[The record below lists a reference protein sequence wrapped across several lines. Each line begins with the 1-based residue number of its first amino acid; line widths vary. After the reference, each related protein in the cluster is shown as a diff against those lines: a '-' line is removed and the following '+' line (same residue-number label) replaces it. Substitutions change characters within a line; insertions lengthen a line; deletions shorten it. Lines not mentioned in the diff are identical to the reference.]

1 MQRLSGEPASPTRLL
16 ILANVLVYIGTSIAS
31 GNFVETSKDV
41 LRTVGQANY
50 LVLQGAVWQLFTS
63 NFVHVNLAHLF
74 GNMIFL
80 WIFGIGAETLFN
92 RKQYLII
99 YLASGLFGSV
109 LSLFTGID
117 SVSAGASGAIF
128 GLFGAVTI
136 YSEGLDARS
145 IIMALFYSLYF
156 LALNIGV
163 NVNVYAHA
171 GGLIIGLLLGYYY
184 ARRTPKENRYLA

>member
-1 MQRLSGEPASPTRLL
+1 M
-16 ILANVLVYIGTSIAS
+16 NVLVYIGTSIAS
-31 GNFVETSKDV
+31 GNFVETSEYV
-41 LRTVGQANY
+41 LRIVGQANY
-50 LVLQGAVWQLFTS
+50 FVLQGAVWQLFTS

-80 WIFGIGAETLFN
+80 WIFGMGAEMLFN
-92 RKQYLII
+92 SKQYLTI

-109 LSLFTGID
+109 LSLFIGID
-117 SVSAGASGAIF
+117 SVSAGSSGAIF

-136 YSEGLDARS
+136 YSEGLDTRS
-145 IIMALFYSLYF
+145 IILAIFYSLYF

-171 GGLIIGLLLGYYY
+171 GGLIIGLLLGYHYS
-184 ARRTPKENRYLA
+184 RRTPKENRYLA

>member
-1 MQRLSGEPASPTRLL
+1 MQHLSGELPSTTRLL
-16 ILANVLVYIGTSIAS
+16 ILVNVLVYIGTSIAS
-31 GNFVETSKDV
+31 RNLLETGENV

-50 LVLQGAVWQLFTS
+50 LVLHGAVWQLFTS

-80 WIFGIGAETLFN
+80 MIFGMGAETLFN
-92 RKQYLII
+92 RRQYFII
-99 YLASGLFGSV
+99 YLASGLFGSI
-109 LSLFTGID
+109 LSLFTGIN

-136 YSEGLDARS
+136 YSEGLDARA
-145 IIMALFYSLYF
+145 ILTALFYSIYF
-156 LALNIGV
+156 LAVNMGA
-163 NVNVYAHA
+163 NVNVYAHV

-184 ARRTPKENRYLA
+184 ARGTPRENRYLT

>member
-1 MQRLSGEPASPTRLL
+1 MQRLSGEPASPTRIL
-16 ILANVLVYIGTSIAS
+16 ILANVLMYIGTSIAS
-31 GNFVETSKDV
+31 GNFLETSEYV

-50 LVLQGAVWQLFTS
+50 LVLHGAVWQLFTS

-80 WIFGIGAETLFN
+80 AIFGMGAETLFN
-92 RKQYLII
+92 RKQYFII
-99 YLASGLFGSV
+99 YLASGLFGSI
-109 LSLFTGID
+109 LSLLTGIN

-145 IIMALFYSLYF
+145 IFMALFYSTYF

-184 ARRTPKENRYLA
+184 AKNTPKENRYLT

>member
-16 ILANVLVYIGTSIAS
+16 ILVNVLVYIGTSIAS
-31 GNFVETSKDV
+31 GNFVETSEYV
-41 LRTVGQANY
+41 LRIVGQANY
-50 LVLQGAVWQLFTS
+50 FVLQGAVWQLFTS

-80 WIFGIGAETLFN
+80 WIFGMGAEMLFN
-92 RKQYLII
+92 SKQYLTI

-109 LSLFTGID
+109 LSLFIGID
-117 SVSAGASGAIF
+117 SVSAGSSGAIF

-136 YSEGLDARS
+136 YSEGLDTRS
-145 IIMALFYSLYF
+145 IILAIFYSLYF